1 MRQVTKSSMIAVAI
15 VFAFIVLLSWSG
27 LASAEEQSI
36 PLATSSGKITIV
48 NAEGPFVMIQKANGK
63 RVSLELTPETTVT
76 LDGKELPVAQLSA
89 LEPGYMA
96 TAEHYTNDA
105 GMQQTVRLV
114 VESLRTQ

>member
-1 MRQVTKSSMIAVAI
+1 MRQVTKSSMIAVTL
-15 VFAFIVLLSWSG
+15 FFTFLLSLSWSG
-27 LASAEEQSI
+27 VASAEDQAI
-36 PLATSSGKITIV
+36 PRATSSGKITIV

-105 GMQQTVRLV
+105 GMQQTVRMV